1 MSVRYLSIPSRPRLP
16 HVYSSFRMIVSSQ
29 TVSNCSRCLL
39 KRVNGH
45 CASLRHIAG
54 RGELVRLQLRFASS
68 DQFAEYRTIYKDKQ
82 STILQANICKRS
94 LRTMSDDTYS
104 SFLDQANQDTGA
116 SKTSTKSK
124 SVATKAVDT
133 DVPVMLQEVDQYY
146 TSESDEPFVP
156 VSLKWSGKN
165 MPSEN
170 EFGKL
175 IEHKSEVSTLTTK
188 EFDPQGEYKKVM
200 EAVERSGDGKTR
212 IYRVEHDRTRV
223 EYYVVGFDK
232 EDGKIVGL
240 KAQAVES

>member
-1 MSVRYLSIPSRPRLP
+1 
-16 HVYSSFRMIVSSQ
+16 MIVSLLLRR
-29 TVSNCSRCLL
+29 TVIIRAQNLIKPANSDC
-39 KRVNGH
+39 V
-45 CASLRHIAG
+45 SLRHIAG
-54 RGELVRLQLRFASS
+54 RGELVGLQLKFASS
-68 DQFAEYRTIYKDKQ
+68 DQFSDHRTFCKDRP
-82 STILQANICKRS
+82 SNILQAIICKQS
-94 LRTMSDDTYS
+94 LRKMSDDTYS

-116 SKTSTKSK
+116 SKPSTKSK

-133 DVPVMLQEVDQYY
+133 DVPVVLQEVDQYY

-223 EYYVVGFDK
+223 EYYVVSFDK
-232 EDGKIVGL
+232 EGGKIVGL